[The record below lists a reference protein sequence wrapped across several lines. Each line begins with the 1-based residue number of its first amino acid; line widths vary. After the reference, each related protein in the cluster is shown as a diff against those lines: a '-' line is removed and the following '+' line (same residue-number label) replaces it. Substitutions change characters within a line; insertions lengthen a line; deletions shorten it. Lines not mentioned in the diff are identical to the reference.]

1 MEAFTS
7 GYLWIKTLHIV
18 LVASWFAG
26 LFYLPRIFVNLAQ
39 ETNPESYQR
48 LLGMANRLYRFM
60 TILMMP
66 AVALG
71 LILWLFY
78 GIGRDADAIWLYLKL
93 AFVIAVIFY
102 HLWCK
107 QILKDFQENT
117 NLRNHIWFRWF
128 NEAPVLLMLVITAL
142 VVFKPSL

>member
-1 MEAFTS
+1 MESFTS

-39 ETNPESYQR
+39 ETHPESYQR

-71 LILWLFY
+71 LVLWLFY
-78 GIGRDADAIWLYLKL
+78 GIGRGADAIWLYLKL

-107 QILKDFQENT
+107 RILKDFQENT
-117 NLRNHIWFRWF
+117 NQRNHIWFRWF